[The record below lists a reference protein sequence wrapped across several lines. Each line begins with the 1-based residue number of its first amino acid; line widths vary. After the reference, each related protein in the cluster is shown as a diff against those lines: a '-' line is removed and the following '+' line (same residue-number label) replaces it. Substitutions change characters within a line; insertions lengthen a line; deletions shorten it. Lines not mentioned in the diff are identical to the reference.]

1 MADVAG
7 SVETTA
13 ASAPPVA
20 AMEGQPG
27 AALTNSGTS
36 QQAAPDK
43 PAEPTEP
50 AAAPAAKQPPA
61 SKPAAAPKPSK
72 PSDAKAA
79 SSESTTKD
87 KPASSS
93 VEFEPPAACIRR
105 LLKQSLPKTTNISKD
120 SLSAISRASG
130 IFVLY
135 LTTCAND
142 VARESRRSTIVAK
155 DVLAALKEL
164 EFEEFVPIM
173 EKFLEGHRKAETSK
187 KVEKERLK
195 KLGPAKP
202 KPAADDGEVRGIPV
216 ANSDKPAAAAGE
228 KAGEKQPAETEAA
241 GGKKR
246 KADGEAVGEAGVAEG
261 EAMVTESAEK
271 KARVEVLAA
280 EAGPSPDKEPAAPT
294 EPKPQGS

>member
-1 MADVAG
+1 
-7 SVETTA
+7 
-13 ASAPPVA
+13 
-20 AMEGQPG
+20 MEGKPG
-27 AALTNSGTS
+27 IAPTNSSAS
-36 QQAAPDK
+36 QQAPPD
-43 PAEPTEP
+43 EP
-50 AAAPAAKQPPA
+50 AAPKESPAGPAAKQPPA
-61 SKPAAAPKPSK
+61 SKPAAAPKPS
-72 PSDAKAA
+72 DAKAA
-79 SSESTTKD
+79 PSEPTKD

-164 EFEEFVPIM
+164 EFDDFVPIM

-187 KVEKERLK
+187 KFEKERLK
-195 KLGPAKP
+195 KLGPAKA
-202 KPAADDGEVRGIPV
+202 KPAAEDGEVRGIPV
-216 ANSDKPAAAAGE
+216 ADSGKPAAAAGDE
-228 KAGEKQPAETEAA
+228 AGEKQPAETEAA
-241 GGKKR
+241 AGKKR
-246 KADGEAVGEAGVAEG
+246 KADVEAGDEAGKPQG

-271 KARVEVLAA
+271 KARVEGVEGIAA
-280 EAGPSPDKEPAAPT
+280 EAGPSPDKEPMDS
-294 EPKPQGS
+294 KPQGDDEMKN

>member
-1 MADVAG
+1 MEESAAK
-7 SVETTA
+7 TA

-20 AMEGQPG
+20 AMEEQPG
-27 AALTNSGTS
+27 IVLTNSSTS
-36 QQAAPDK
+36 QQAPPDE
-43 PAEPTEP
+43 PAVPDEP
-50 AAAPAAKQPPA
+50 AAGPAKQPPA
-61 SKPAAAPKPSK
+61 SKPAAAAPKSSK

-79 SSESTTKD
+79 PSESAKD

-195 KLGPAKP
+195 QLGPAKAKSAEGAGKKAE
-202 KPAADDGEVRGIPV
+202 KPAAEEGEVRGIPV
-216 ANSDKPAAAAGE
+216 ADADKPAATGEEAGE
-228 KAGEKQPAETEAA
+228 KPPAEAEPA
-241 GGKKR
+241 GGTKR
-246 KADGEAVGEAGVAEG
+246 KADDEAGDEAGAAEG

-271 KARVEVLAA
+271 KARVAA
-280 EAGPSPDKEPAAPT
+280 ESGP
-294 EPKPQGS
+294 